1 MSSRLAAV
9 GHLCCFRLQRHPTA
23 LFWLLTCAAYLAG
36 ALGSLLSLA
45 LILLIE
51 VALVVHLVN
60 RTYRQRKD
68 VFDGPKRASRGR
80 RRPGDQPT

>member
-1 MSSRLAAV
+1 MSSRLATI
-9 GHLCCFRLQRHPTA
+9 GHLCCGKLQHHPTA

-36 ALGSLLSLA
+36 AQGSLLSLA

-60 RTYRQRKD
+60 RTYRPRKD
-68 VFDGPKRASRGR
+68 VFDGPKRAGGGR
-80 RRPGDQPT
+80 RRPGDQPL